1 MPKAFPEEFRRTVI
15 AAAKVSS
22 EPKTKIADDF
32 GISESC
38 LHRWLQLDGIEAGSK
53 PGQTQ
58 AEKEELRDLKRKVKV
73 LEEENLILRRA
84 AAFFAR
90 EITPK

>member
-1 MPKAFPEEFRRTVI
+1 MPKAFSDEFRQTVI
-15 AAAKVSS
+15 SAAKSS
-22 EPKTKIADDF
+22 SDSRRKVASDF

-38 LHRWLQLDGIEAGSK
+38 LHRWLQLDGIEAGER

-58 AEKEELRDLKRKVKV
+58 AERDEVRELKRRVKV

-84 AAFFAR
+84 AAFFAK

>member
-1 MPKAFPEEFRRTVI
+1 MPKAFPDEFRQTVI
-15 AAAKVSS
+15 ATAKTSS
-22 EPKTKIADDF
+22 EPRSKIATDF

-38 LHRWLQLDGIEAGSK
+38 LHRWLQLDGIEAGDR

-58 AEKEELRDLKRKVKV
+58 ADKDEVRDLKRKVRV

-84 AAFFAR
+84 AAFFAK

>member
-1 MPKAFPEEFRRTVI
+1 MPKPFPAEFRETVVAAALASDHPRSKI
-15 AAAKVSS
+15 AA
-22 EPKTKIADDF
+22 EF

-38 LHRWLQLDGIEAGSK
+38 LHRWLQLHSLEGNRRDTATRADAAEACD
-53 PGQTQ
+53 
-58 AEKEELRDLKRKVKV
+58 LRRRVKA

-90 EITPK
+90 EITPH